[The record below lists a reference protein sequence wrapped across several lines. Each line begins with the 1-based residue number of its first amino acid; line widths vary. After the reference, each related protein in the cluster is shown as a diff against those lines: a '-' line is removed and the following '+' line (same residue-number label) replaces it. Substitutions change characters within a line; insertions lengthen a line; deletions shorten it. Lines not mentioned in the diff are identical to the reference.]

1 MRMKRLLSSLSAF
14 FVVLIVGCILAVPV
28 SATND
33 MDGLTGGNT
42 AQEQQVD
49 QGGSRDAGA
58 LGDAL
63 QNYNPITDDNMNQ
76 AKALANPITNIIGNI
91 IGAIVLLTA
100 SGIFLITALDLAY
113 IAMPFTRP
121 LLTSKH
127 QLVSDEALAAVGG
140 AGSGQQVGGMGSPMG
155 GGMGSPMGGMGSPMG
170 GMGSPMGSP
179 MGGGMGAGQQKQSTK
194 SVITTYFKKRVVFM
208 VIFAVATVIL
218 TSSLLTGVGINL
230 AALLTEI
237 IEKLNG
243 IINGVKV

>member
-49 QGGSRDAGA
+49 QGSNSRDAGA

-63 QNYNPITDDNMNQ
+63 QNYNPITDDNMSQ
-76 AKALANPITNIIGNI
+76 AQALANPITNIIGNI

-100 SGIFLITALDLAY
+100 AGIFLITALDLAY

-140 AGSGQQVGGMGSPMG
+140 ASGGQQA

-179 MGGGMGAGQQKQSTK
+179 MGGGMGGQQKQSTK
-194 SVITTYFKKRVVFM
+194 SVITTYFKKRIVFM

-218 TSSLLTGVGINL
+218 TSSILTGVGINL

-237 IEKLNG
+237 INKLNS

>member
-42 AQEQQVD
+42 VQEQQVD
-49 QGGSRDAGA
+49 QGSNSRDAGA

-63 QNYNPITDDNMNQ
+63 QNYNPITDDNMSQ
-76 AKALANPITNIIGNI
+76 AQALANPITNIIGNI

-100 SGIFLITALDLAY
+100 AGIFLVTALDLAY

-140 AGSGQQVGGMGSPMG
+140 ASGVQQAGGMGSPMG
-155 GGMGSPMGGMGSPMG
+155 SPMSGMGGMGG
-170 GMGSPMGSP
+170 MGSP
-179 MGGGMGAGQQKQSTK
+179 MGGGMGAGQQKQGTK
-194 SVITTYFKKRVVFM
+194 AVITTYFKKRVVFM

-218 TSSLLTGVGINL
+218 TSSILTGVGINL

-237 IEKLNG
+237 INKLNS

>member
-14 FVVLIVGCILAVPV
+14 FVVLIVECILAVPV

-49 QGGSRDAGA
+49 QGSNSRDAGA

-63 QNYNPITDDNMNQ
+63 QNYNPITDDNMSQ
-76 AKALANPITNIIGNI
+76 AQALANPITNIIGNI

-100 SGIFLITALDLAY
+100 AGIFLITALDLAY

-140 AGSGQQVGGMGSPMG
+140 ASGGQQAGGMGSPMG
-155 GGMGSPMGGMGSPMG
+155 SPMGGMG

-179 MGGGMGAGQQKQSTK
+179 MGGGMGGQQKQSTK

-218 TSSLLTGVGINL
+218 TSSILTGVGINL

-237 IEKLNG
+237 INKLNS

>member
-49 QGGSRDAGA
+49 QGSNSRDAGA

-63 QNYNPITDDNMNQ
+63 QNYNPITDDNMSQ
-76 AKALANPITNIIGNI
+76 AQALANPITNIIGNI

-100 SGIFLITALDLAY
+100 AGIFLITALDLAY

-140 AGSGQQVGGMGSPMG
+140 ASGGQQA

-179 MGGGMGAGQQKQSTK
+179 MGGGMGGQQKQSTK

-218 TSSLLTGVGINL
+218 TSSILTGVGINL

-237 IEKLNG
+237 IDKLNS

>member
-42 AQEQQVD
+42 TQEQQVD
-49 QGGSRDAGA
+49 QGSNSRDAGA

-63 QNYNPITDDNMNQ
+63 QNYNPITDDNMSQ
-76 AKALANPITNIIGNI
+76 AQALANPITNIIGNI

-100 SGIFLITALDLAY
+100 AGIFLVTALDLAY

-140 AGSGQQVGGMGSPMG
+140 ASGGQQAGGMGSPMG
-155 GGMGSPMGGMGSPMG
+155 SPMGGMG

-179 MGGGMGAGQQKQSTK
+179 MGGGMGAGQQKQGTK
-194 SVITTYFKKRVVFM
+194 AVITTYFKKRVVFM

-218 TSSLLTGVGINL
+218 TSSILTGVGINL

-237 IEKLNG
+237 INKLNS

>member
-1 MRMKRLLSSLSAF
+1 MKRLLSSLSAF
-14 FVVLIVGCILAVPV
+14 FVVLIVGCILVVPV

-49 QGGSRDAGA
+49 QGSNSRDAGA

-63 QNYNPITDDNMNQ
+63 QNYNPITDDNMSQ
-76 AKALANPITNIIGNI
+76 AQALANPITNIIGNI

-100 SGIFLITALDLAY
+100 AGIFLVTALDLAY
-113 IAMPFTRP
+113 IAMPF
-121 LLTSKH
+121 LTSKH

-140 AGSGQQVGGMGSPMG
+140 ASGGQQAGGMGSPMG
-155 GGMGSPMGGMGSPMG
+155 SPMGGMG

-179 MGGGMGAGQQKQSTK
+179 MGGGMGAGQQKQGTK
-194 SVITTYFKKRVVFM
+194 AVITTYFKKRVVFM

-218 TSSLLTGVGINL
+218 TSSILTGVGINL

-237 IEKLNG
+237 INKLNS